1 MSDLVISVHD
11 VRKKYRLF
19 NSSLERL
26 KEALHPFRKHYH
38 REFWALNGVS
48 VDIPKGQ
55 TIGILGRNGSGKSTL
70 LQIIAGILQPT
81 SGSLVVLGRVS
92 ALLELGAGFNPEFTG
107 RENAMLNGA
116 ISGMSRDDMVAR
128 MPQIE
133 AFADIGG
140 FFDQPVKTYSSG
152 MFVRVAFAAA
162 IHVDPDILIV
172 DEALSVGDAKF
183 QNKCF
188 GKFSEFQKAGKTILF
203 VTHNTNLIPSLC
215 SRAVVFDAGQ
225 VMFDGD
231 VVRAVDLY
239 YDLLFSQEKK
249 DAVDSN
255 SILEDSP
262 SCNSKSDRSAVVIMS
277 GSQTAD
283 LCYLRRCYNRHET
296 RFTTHE
302 AEIIDFMIESEAELD
317 PPQVRFGSSVSLFV
331 KVIFRR
337 DVAMPLVGFSIKTV
351 DGVEVCGTN
360 TFMMGK
366 QIRQACA
373 GKVSI
378 YKFSFRQCLNP
389 GDYFVDIGIAEDN
402 GTRAG
407 HIMDVRRSI
416 GHLIVIKL
424 DQPTSN
430 GMIDLQPAFEVLDGE
445 ADLVLN
451 ERRTVEL
458 QG

>member
-1 MSDLVISVHD
+1 MRPPPVVLVQNVS
-11 VRKKYRLF
+11 KKFRLF
-19 NSSLERL
+19 ASPKERL
-26 KEALHPFRKHYH
+26 LEALHPFRKQYH
-38 REFWALNGVS
+38 REFWALR
-48 VDIPKGQ
+48 DISFEVQRGEVV
-55 TIGILGRNGSGKSTL
+55 GILGRNGSGKSTL
-70 LQIIAGILQPT
+70 LQIICAVMQATNGEVQ
-81 SGSLVVLGRVS
+81 VNGRIA

-107 RENAMLNGA
+107 RDNVILNGA
-116 ISGMSRDDMVAR
+116 ILGLSRGEMLQR
-128 MPQIE
+128 LPEIE
-133 AFADIGG
+133 AFADIGE

-188 GKFSEFQKAGKTILF
+188 GKFSEFQKSGKTILF

-239 YDLLFSQEKK
+239 YDLLFSQERK
-249 DAVDSN
+249 DAVVSSN
-255 SILEDSP
+255 SILGGSP
-262 SCNSKSDRSAVVIMS
+262 SCDSKSDSSAVEIMS

-302 AEIIDFMIESEAELD
+302 AQIIDFMIESETERD
-317 PPQVRFGSSVSLFV
+317 SPQFRFGSSVSLFI
-331 KVIFRR
+331 KVIFKR
-337 DVAMPLVGFSIKTV
+337 DVVRPLAGFSIKTV

-366 QIRQACA
+366 RIRWACA
-373 GKVSI
+373 GNVFI

-407 HIMDVRRSI
+407 NIIDVRRSI
-416 GHLIVIKL
+416 GHFIVLKR
-424 DQPTSN
+424 DQPTAN
-430 GMIDLQPAFEVLDGE
+430 GMIDLEPAFEVLDGG

-451 ERRTVEL
+451 ERRNC
-458 QG
+458 

>member
-1 MSDLVISVHD
+1 MRDLVISMHD

-19 NSSLERL
+19 NSPLERL

-70 LQIIAGILQPT
+70 LQIVAGILQPT
-81 SGSLVVLGRVS
+81 SGSLVVQGRVS

-107 RENAMLNGA
+107 RENVMLNGA
-116 ISGMSRDDMVAR
+116 ITGVSRDEMMAR

-133 AFADIGG
+133 AFADIGE

-152 MFVRVAFAAA
+152 MFVRVAFAVA
-162 IHVDPDILIV
+162 IHVDPDILVV

-203 VTHNTNLIPSLC
+203 VTHNANLVPSLC
-215 SRAVVFDAGQ
+215 SRAVVLDAGQ

-231 VVRAVDLY
+231 VVRAVDFH
-239 YDLLFSQEKK
+239 YDLLFSQERKA
-249 DAVDSN
+249 AVVSNSIPQDSSTCDSN
-255 SILEDSP
+255 SHS
-262 SCNSKSDRSAVVIMS
+262 SAVVIMS

-283 LCYLRRCYNRHET
+283 LCNLRRCYNRHET

-302 AEIIDFMIESEAELD
+302 AEIIDFMIKSEAELD
-317 PPQVRFGSSVSLFV
+317 SPQVRFGSTVSLFV
-331 KVIFRR
+331 KVIYKS
-337 DVAMPLVGFSIKTV
+337 DVARPLAGFSIKTV

-366 QIRQACA
+366 RIRRACA
-373 GKVSI
+373 GNVFI

-389 GDYFVDIGIAEDN
+389 GDYFVDIGIAQDN

-407 HIMDVRRSI
+407 DIISVRRSI
-416 GHLIVIKL
+416 GHFIVLNL
-424 DQPTSN
+424 DQPTAN

-451 ERRTVEL
+451 ER
-458 QG
+458 

>member
-1 MSDLVISVHD
+1 MRPPPVVQVQNVS
-11 VRKKYRLF
+11 KKFRLF
-19 NSSLERL
+19 ASPKERL
-26 KEALHPFRKHYH
+26 LEALHPFRKQYH
-38 REFWALNGVS
+38 HEFWALR
-48 VDIPKGQ
+48 DISLEVQRGEVV
-55 TIGILGRNGSGKSTL
+55 GILGRNGSGKSTL
-70 LQIIAGILQPT
+70 LQIICAVMQATNGEVQ
-81 SGSLVVLGRVS
+81 VNGRIA

-107 RENAMLNGA
+107 RDNVILNGA
-116 ISGMSRDDMVAR
+116 ILGLSRSEMLR
-128 MPQIE
+128 RLPEIE
-133 AFADIGG
+133 AFADIGE

-162 IHVDPDILIV
+162 IHIDPDILIV

-188 GKFSEFQKAGKTILF
+188 GKFSDFQKAGKTILF

-215 SRAVVFDAGQ
+215 SRAVVFDAGR

-239 YDLLFSQEKK
+239 YDLLFSQERK
-249 DAVDSN
+249 DVVAS
-255 SILEDSP
+255 SIPEDSP
-262 SCNSKSDRSAVVIMS
+262 SCDTKSDGSAVVIMS

-283 LCYLRRCYNRHET
+283 LCYLRRSYNRHET

-317 PPQVRFGSSVSLFV
+317 LLQIRFGSSVSLFV
-331 KVIFRR
+331 KVIFKR
-337 DVAMPLVGFSIKTV
+337 DVARPLAGFSIKTV

-366 QIRQACA
+366 RIRRACA
-373 GKVSI
+373 GNVYI

-389 GDYFVDIGIAEDN
+389 GDYFIDIGIAEDN

-407 HIMDVRRSI
+407 NIIDVRRSI
-416 GHLIVIKL
+416 GHFIVLKL

-430 GMIDLQPAFEVLDGE
+430 GMVDLQPAFEVLDGE

-458 QG
+458 

>member
-1 MSDLVISVHD
+1 MGDVAISMHD
-11 VRKKYRLF
+11 VKKKYRLF
-19 NSSLERL
+19 NSPMERL

-81 SGSLVVLGRVS
+81 SGSLVVHGRVS

-107 RENAMLNGA
+107 RENVMLNGA
-116 ISGMSRDDMVAR
+116 ITGVSRDEMEAR

-133 AFADIGG
+133 AFADIGE

-162 IHVDPDILIV
+162 INVDPDVLIV

-188 GKFSEFQKAGKTILF
+188 GKFSDFQKAGKTILF
-203 VTHNTNLIPSLC
+203 VTHNANLIPSLC
-215 SRAVVFDAGQ
+215 NRAVVFDAGQ

-239 YDLLFSQEKK
+239 YDLLFSQERKG
-249 DAVDSN
+249 AVASN
-255 SILEDSP
+255 DIAEASP
-262 SCNSKSDRSAVVIMS
+262 SCDSRSDSSAVVIMS

-283 LCYLRRCYNRHET
+283 VCYLRRCYNRHET

-302 AEIIDFMIESEAELD
+302 AEIIDFMIESKAELD
-317 PPQVRFGSSVSLFV
+317 SPQVRFGSSVSLLV
-331 KVIFRR
+331 KVIFKC
-337 DVAMPLVGFSIKTV
+337 DVARPLAGFSIKTV

-366 QIRQACA
+366 RIPRACA
-373 GKVSI
+373 GNVCI

-389 GDYFVDIGIAEDN
+389 GDYFIDIGIAEDN

-407 HIMDVRRSI
+407 NIIDVRRSI
-416 GHLIVIKL
+416 GHFIVLKL
-424 DQPTSN
+424 DQPISN

-458 QG
+458 